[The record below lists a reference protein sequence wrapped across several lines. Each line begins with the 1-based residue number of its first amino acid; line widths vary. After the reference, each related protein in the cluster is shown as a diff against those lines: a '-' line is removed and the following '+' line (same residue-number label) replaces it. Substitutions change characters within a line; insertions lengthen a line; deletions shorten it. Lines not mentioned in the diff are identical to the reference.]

1 MTTHTPRW
9 LIDDTADITDARVF
23 VAHTQT
29 PRFVGEL
36 IPEHESRLEGLE
48 LVAPQ
53 NQVVSRIQ
61 WIDPPE
67 FDATELTASLAA
79 AVDHHYGVR
88 GR

>member
-1 MTTHTPRW
+1 MTHDTPRW
-9 LIDDTADITDARVF
+9 LIDDTADITEARVF
-23 VAHTQT
+23 VTHTQT
-29 PRFVGEL
+29 PRFSGEL
-36 IPEHESRLEGLE
+36 IPEDESRLEGIE

-67 FDATELTASLAA
+67 FDAQELTASLAA
-79 AVDHHYGVR
+79 AVEHHYGVR